1 MTALSIQPAYPIFT
15 DTAGQPLDNGY
26 IWIGTV
32 NLAPQTNPISIY
44 WDAALT
50 QTAAQPLRTSGG
62 YIVNSGTPAVI
73 YADSDYS
80 ILVQNAKGSAVY
92 SASESTARYGFVINA
107 GDVSYFSTETYP
119 VDTVGS
125 ELQEINSSA
134 GAAQVGYDYLNSSA
148 ANTVAAELR
157 QAQAQAQHF
166 WAKSRAN
173 QANVY
178 MFVTG
183 DSTGNETTEWVY
195 LTAQWLATELT
206 THTIKYRLYD
216 DTTGWAAYTT
226 ISTGS
231 GAQTVFIDNASVS
244 GTNTFYTDGG
254 RQSLIWTG
262 INYDLVIIN
271 YGHNI
276 GTNATEVEALPEWVI
291 AASHCRLM
299 APLAGLFI
307 TLQNP
312 RTSLAG
318 ANQSARLTSAWRK
331 TADLVGAGV
340 IDVYTAFETYP
351 NPAALY
357 TDETHPSALGSQV
370 WCEEVQRVMA
380 EPPRYTNFGPQGV
393 NPLSQTPTNYIYNP
407 RFITWDTGSNPSGWT
422 FTNCVPTKNV
432 SVTDGSLYSAQITIS
447 AGANPVITTDASLAL
462 PHLVGKTVTAIA
474 RVWTQTGLGLLGGR
488 LDITSTDNVTS
499 SSSFTSYPRGAVCDG
514 GWQWVI
520 STLTI
525 PLTHTKLTVTV
536 YAGAADGSDVGEIFY
551 LDSVGLFEGVLPGFL
566 SMDTVSEKF
575 VNDFYND
582 DNVGLITGNTGTVTA
597 VAGVITLTGSPVNN
611 SDVYINLPGLTP
623 GAEYKVTFFATGAT
637 GNTAGGLY
645 IRNGYNGGSTTI
657 TTGTWVLSA
666 TSSTTFTAP
675 NGPVS
680 VWVYGY
686 AGTTGYVLDT
696 WAIKPVASGISP
708 ASNLA
713 LTSARNADGSVAT
726 ASSSATTFGISNT
739 PGTSTFLLAA
749 NALSATI
756 TSTVIWEYQP
766 GNGYFSGRDLSVT
779 ANAYYS
785 GAGTAGTKTLT
796 LTAYRINDSTGAH
809 GSNLGSAAITL
820 TNAATDNVFT
830 VTGAT
835 LAATDRIELR
845 LVSVL
850 QETAGT
856 AINARINSVRVS

>member
-1 MTALSIQPAYPIFT
+1 
-15 DTAGQPLDNGY
+15 
-26 IWIGTV
+26 
-32 NLAPQTNPISIY
+32 
-44 WDAALT
+44 
-50 QTAAQPLRTSGG
+50 
-62 YIVNSGTPAVI
+62 
-73 YADSDYS
+73 
-80 ILVQNAKGSAVY
+80 
-92 SASESTARYGFVINA
+92 
-107 GDVSYFSTETYP
+107 
-119 VDTVGS
+119 
-125 ELQEINSSA
+125 
-134 GAAQVGYDYLNSSA
+134 
-148 ANTVAAELR
+148 
-157 QAQAQAQHF
+157 
-166 WAKSRAN
+166 
-173 QANVY
+173 
-178 MFVTG
+178 
-183 DSTGNETTEWVY
+183 
-195 LTAQWLATELT
+195 
-206 THTIKYRLYD
+206 
-216 DTTGWAAYTT
+216 
-226 ISTGS
+226 
-231 GAQTVFIDNASVS
+231 
-244 GTNTFYTDGG
+244 
-254 RQSLIWTG
+254 
-262 INYDLVIIN
+262 
-271 YGHNI
+271 
-276 GTNATEVEALPEWVI
+276 
-291 AASHCRLM
+291 
-299 APLAGLFI
+299 
-307 TLQNP
+307 
-312 RTSLAG
+312 
-318 ANQSARLTSAWRK
+318 
-331 TADLVGAGV
+331 
-340 IDVYTAFETYP
+340 
-351 NPAALY
+351 
-357 TDETHPSALGSQV
+357 
-370 WCEEVQRVMA
+370 
-380 EPPRYTNFGPQGV
+380 
-393 NPLSQTPTNYIYNP
+393 
-407 RFITWDTGSNPSGWT
+407 
-422 FTNCVPTKNV
+422 
-432 SVTDGSLYSAQITIS
+432 
-447 AGANPVITTDASLAL
+447 
-462 PHLVGKTVTAIA
+462 
-474 RVWTQTGLGLLGGR
+474 
-488 LDITSTDNVTS
+488 
-499 SSSFTSYPRGAVCDG
+499 
-514 GWQWVI
+514 
-520 STLTI
+520 
-525 PLTHTKLTVTV
+525 
-536 YAGAADGSDVGEIFY
+536 
-551 LDSVGLFEGVLPGFL
+551 
-566 SMDTVSEKF
+566 MDTVSEKF

-623 GAEYKVTFFATGAT
+623 GAEYKVTFFATAAT

-686 AGTTGYVLDT
+686 TGTTGYVLDT

-796 LTAYRINDSTGAH
+796 LTAYRINNLTGAH

-850 QETAGT
+850 QETAVT